1 MSHNAQ
7 HSKLIWTSTKGF
19 WNKINFHNFPAKK
32 KKTGGPQT
40 YISTKG
46 VWSKIDYHN
55 FPPKKNRWIAKIYH
69 LCKCVSKCIVKMLVQ
84 SCLLQLSTNKLSS
97 IMTNLECSAFA
108 FADSYLKPKSH
119 PVGET
124 PGISLKNEVSTC

>member
-32 KKTGGPQT
+32 KQVDRKH
-40 YISTKG
+40 ISPRKG
-46 VWSKIDYHN
+46 FGVRLIITT

-97 IMTNLECSAFA
+97 IMTNLECSAFV